1 MRECLRVP
9 EEVRRLRRHRHR
21 PTKKSIRQEAIHAEV
36 GRWED
41 STSHEAADTPQRGI
55 PVPSHPKLEDN
66 TAFQSVQEFA
76 QVS

>member
-41 STSHEAADTPQRGI
+41 STPHKAADAPQRGI
-55 PVPSHPKLEDN
+55 LVPSHPKTEDN
-66 TAFQSVQEFA
+66 TAYRSTQELA